1 MVILA
6 SFRDIV
12 DDPTSVE
19 VVETPFQYVNVD
31 GSLNSEY
38 GYKWSDDNTL
48 ILKDQTIWGDDGGR
62 IYLIVKSEYEVRMK
76 MSSKKWQYFNLGNLS
91 QTALN
96 AYDITYSAP
105 LITGFGGW
113 DSTVTFTLRGG
124 AMLAVTTNG
133 DAGLWDKQGT
143 FFQSETEARGIAQPN
158 EGGRAGRIPAVLM
171 SLTAPFGDYSTQETY
186 TIEILEQG
194 GKATNQDL
202 KVQLLG
208 YTKNEGEVVDGVF
221 QGETIVPTTG
231 DVVDNDPDSPEYDPA
246 EWSREYLVAK
256 GVDDYGEAWNVK
268 VKERQSDGHWFVV
281 VDGVL
286 EQEFSDYDDALK
298 AARERVESRIK
309 QGQDIVQDSDPK
321 DWLKIGAIGG
331 IAGIGLLILI
341 LVLRR

>member
-12 DDPTSVE
+12 DNPSSVE
-19 VVETPFQYVNVD
+19 VTETPFQYVNVD
-31 GSLNSEY
+31 GTLNGNH
-38 GYKWSDDNTL
+38 GYKWQDDNTL
-48 ILKDQTIWGDDGGR
+48 ILKDRDIWENKGGR

-76 MSSKKWQYFNLGNLS
+76 MSSRRWQYFNLSGVS

-96 AYDITYSAP
+96 AYDISYSAP

-124 AMLAVTTNG
+124 SMLGVTTDG
-133 DAGLWDKQGT
+133 DGGVWDKQGT
-143 FFQSETEARGIAQPN
+143 FFHRETEARGISQP
-158 EGGRAGRIPAVLM
+158 EDGSSARVPAILM
-171 SLTAPFGDYSTQETY
+171 NFTAPNGDYSARDTY
-186 TIEILEQG
+186 TIQIAENSA
-194 GKATNQDL
+194 KTVSTDL

-208 YTKNEGEVVDGVF
+208 YSKNEGEIIDGVF
-221 QGETIVPTTG
+221 QGTTIVDTVG
-231 DVVDNDPDSPEYDPA
+231 DVVDNAPDSPEYSPA

-268 VKERQSDGHWFVV
+268 VKERQVDGQWFVV

-286 EQEFSDYDDALK
+286 EQEFAEYDDALK

-309 QGQDIVQDSDPK
+309 QGQNIVQDDDDPK